1 MMVAA
6 NVNLKGFFMKE
17 LKWYTLDLQ
26 LFGGEADSVADG
38 ETGGENAVAGQNS
51 AESNSDEFNELI
63 NGKFK
68 NEFTRKT
75 QAIIDKRFKETKA
88 LEEYRD
94 KVSPAIDSL
103 MKKYNISPG
112 EEEKLMEHL
121 SRADEK
127 TPSDDKDNSHR
138 ANLREKIGGW
148 IRESRLLK
156 ENVPDFDL
164 RRELKSDKLFSR
176 LLMSGMSVGAAYEVV
191 HRDEILSDAV
201 NLTAQRVR
209 KQVVDNIQVKGMRPV
224 ENGVSSD
231 SAVVTSVDV
240 NSLTSHDILKIL
252 KQVENGANVRF

>member
-1 MMVAA
+1 
-6 NVNLKGFFMKE
+6 MKN

-26 LFGGEADSVADG
+26 LFGGEADSTADG
-38 ETGGENAVAGQNS
+38 ETGGEDAVAGQNS
-51 AESNSDEFNELI
+51 AESNGDEFNELI
-63 NGKFK
+63 NGRFK

-121 SRADEK
+121 NTADEK
-127 TPSDDKDNSHR
+127 SLPEDKGDSHR
-138 ANLREKIGGW
+138 VHLKEKIGGW
-148 IRESRLLK
+148 IKESRLLK
-156 ENVPDFDL
+156 EKIPDFDL
-164 RRELKSDKLFSR
+164 RKELKSDKLFSR
-176 LLMSGMSVGAAYEVV
+176 LLMSGMSVGSAYEVV

-201 NLTAQRVR
+201 NFTAQRVR
-209 KQVVDNIQVKGMRPV
+209 KQVVDNIQVKGMRPI